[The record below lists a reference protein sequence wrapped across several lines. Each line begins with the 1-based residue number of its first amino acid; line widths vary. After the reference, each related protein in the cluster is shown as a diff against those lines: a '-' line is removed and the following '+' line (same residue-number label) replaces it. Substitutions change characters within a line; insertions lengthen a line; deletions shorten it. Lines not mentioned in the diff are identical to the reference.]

1 MGPAKSQQRKRG
13 PNSARW
19 RKIPKHFASLA
30 YSKRLDFLRGLS
42 AHGYEKEVSMTQTSS
57 TGRGKRRHTY
67 GANPED
73 LAREVGSLSTL
84 GSKSLKDKWQTLYGA
99 EPPRQISRALM
110 LRAIAYRIQE
120 KSLGGLKPATRRL
133 LMQFAHDGANGSAL
147 AAAPSR
153 AVQPGAVLVREWRGI
168 SHQVSVLE
176 KGFCFRGERYR
187 SLSEVAR
194 EITGTRWSGPLF
206 FGLKRSQEEL
216 RNGTR

>member
-1 MGPAKSQQRKRG
+1 
-13 PNSARW
+13 
-19 RKIPKHFASLA
+19 
-30 YSKRLDFLRGLS
+30 
-42 AHGYEKEVSMTQTSS
+42 MTQISS
-57 TGRGKRRHTY
+57 AGRGTRRHTY
-67 GANPED
+67 GGNPED

-84 GSKSLKDKWQTLYGA
+84 GSKALKDKWQTLYGV

-110 LRAIAYRIQE
+110 LRALAYRIQE

-147 AAAPSR
+147 AATPSR
-153 AVQPGAVLVREWRGI
+153 IVRPGAVLVREWRGI
-168 SHQVSVLE
+168 SHQVSILE
-176 KGFCFRGERYR
+176 KGFRFRGKRYR

>member
-1 MGPAKSQQRKRG
+1 MRQP
-13 PNSARW
+13 
-19 RKIPKHFASLA
+19 SLA
-30 YSKRLDFLRGLS
+30 
-42 AHGYEKEVSMTQTSS
+42 
-57 TGRGKRRHTY
+57 GRGTRRRDF
-67 GANPED
+67 GGDPED

-84 GSKSLKDKWQTLYGA
+84 GSKTLKEKWRTLYGA
-99 EPPRQISRALM
+99 APPRQVSRSLM
-110 LRAIAYRIQE
+110 IRAIAYRIQE

-147 AAAPSR
+147 AAAPSHT
-153 AVQPGAVLVREWRGI
+153 VKPGAMLVREWRGI

-176 KGFCFRGERYR
+176 KGFCFRGRRYR

-206 FGLKRSQEEL
+206 FGLKRSQAEL